1 MPNLFTVYRREM
13 LSFFSTPV
21 AYLVIVIF
29 LVVSGL
35 LFSLILADYSRY
47 SFEIIRSGSQA
58 ELPGLNIGEGI
69 LRPTFRTL
77 SFLMLLMMPLLTMKS
92 FSDEKKSGTIEL
104 LFTYPLRDSEMVLG
118 KFFATLTVF
127 AVMLAFTFSYILT
140 LLYFKTVPVGDMV
153 SGYLGLL
160 LIGSAFISLGIFIS
174 SLTENQIIAAAWS
187 FGMIMVFWVIGW
199 TVGDSTMPIAD
210 IARYLSLFN
219 HFTSFANG
227 VVDSRDVI
235 YYLSFA
241 AVFIF
246 LTMRVLESKRWRS

>member
-13 LSFFSTPV
+13 LSFFSTPI
-21 AYLVIVIF
+21 AYLVIVVF
-29 LVVSGL
+29 LIVSGM

-47 SFEIIRSGSQA
+47 SFEVIRSGSQA

-140 LLYFKTVPVGDMV
+140 LLYFKTVPVGDMI

-210 IARYLSLFN
+210 IARYLSIFN

-227 VVDSRDVI
+227 VLDSRDVI